1 LINLI
6 RHKKR
11 AYRVAKEDGKER
23 ESCAMNLK
31 TSYLGMKLRTPLV
44 PSASPLSESLDGVK
58 RMEDAGA
65 AAVVLHSLFEEHLG
79 QESESLSHG
88 LGPRSESLAEALP
101 AYFRIGPDGYFDEI
115 ATAKEAVAIPV
126 IASLNGTTSGGWIN
140 YAKQIEQAGADAL
153 ELNIYWIPTDP
164 ALSGA
169 EVEKRYLEILTRVR
183 AAVRIPVAVKLSPF
197 FSSLPH
203 IAKEL
208 AEAGADGLV
217 LFNRFYQ
224 PDINAEALDVE
235 PHIVLSTSMAMRLPL
250 RWIAILSG
258 RIEADLAASS
268 GIHRAIDVIK
278 LLMAG
283 ADVTMLCSVLLQS
296 GIGQIRVIERE
307 MGEWMEKHGYDSIAE
322 LKGSMSQKNWHFS
335 DPTAFERAQYVRGI
349 STTQR
354 TMIDE

>member
-1 LINLI
+1 
-6 RHKKR
+6 
-11 AYRVAKEDGKER
+11 
-23 ESCAMNLK
+23 MNLK

-65 AAVVLHSLFEEHLG
+65 AAIVLHSLFEEHLG
-79 QESESLSHG
+79 QESKSRSHG
-88 LGPRSESLAEALP
+88 LWPRSEGLAEALP
-101 AYFRIGPDGYFDEI
+101 AYSEPSALRIGPDRYFDEI
-115 ATAKEAVAIPV
+115 ASAKEAVAIPV
-126 IASLNGTTSGGWIN
+126 IASLNGTTSGGWID

-164 ALSGA
+164 GLSGA

-183 AAVRIPVAVKLSPF
+183 GAVRIPVAVKLSPF
-197 FSSLPH
+197 FSSLPNM
-203 IAKEL
+203 AKQL

-235 PHIVLSTSMAMRLPL
+235 PHLVPSTSIAMRLPM
-250 RWIAILSG
+250 RWIAILRG
-258 RIEADLAASS
+258 WIKADLAATS

-283 ADVTMLCSVLLQS
+283 ADVTMLCSVLLES
-296 GIGQIRVIERE
+296 GIGQIQVIEHE
-307 MGEWMEKHGYDSIAE
+307 IGEWMEKHGYDSVSE
-322 LKGSMSQKNWHFS
+322 LQGSMSLKNWHCS

-349 STTQR
+349 STPLR
-354 TMIDE
+354 TMKDELA